1 MKSTQHTIGTTAS
14 RIVTANNSPQHVY
27 IHITGNGTVYLGDS
41 TVTSSNGTATQ
52 KNAVP
57 CEIFVPPG
65 NELWAVTATGTE
77 DLRILQ
83 EDGAS

>member
-1 MKSTQHTIGTTAS
+1 MKSTTHTIGTTAS

-27 IHITGNGTVYLGDS
+27 IHVTNNGTVYLGDS
-41 TVTSSNGTATQ
+41 TVTSSTGMGTE
-52 KNAVP
+52 KSAVP

-65 NELWAVTATGTE
+65 NELWAVVATGTQ